1 MRLAISQLP
10 REPTFRPLGYATLT
24 RDYAA
29 PPLLPLS
36 GTFLIR
42 ASAGGGWAR
51 AGAGASFGRAVVPRV
66 YRVFAGLLT
75 ARLRNRREFA
85 AGATG
90 AAAAPAT
97 PVPMG
102 Y

>member
-1 MRLAISQLP
+1 M
-10 REPTFRPLGYATLT
+10 
-24 RDYAA
+24 
-29 PPLLPLS
+29 
-36 GTFLIR
+36 
-42 ASAGGGWAR
+42 
-51 AGAGASFGRAVVPRV
+51 VPRV